1 MAGPNEIDAYIGA
14 RIRRIREYRGVVR
27 DVLAVALGMTSTDV
41 GILERGL
48 KRLSPEQVFAVA
60 GVLKI
65 KPSFLFSGLSLRVD
79 EEYASALI
87 PYYEDMK
94 HHLPSAQRN

>member
-1 MAGPNEIDAYIGA
+1 
-14 RIRRIREYRGVVR
+14 
-27 DVLAVALGMTSTDV
+27 
-41 GILERGL
+41 
-48 KRLSPEQVFAVA
+48 VA